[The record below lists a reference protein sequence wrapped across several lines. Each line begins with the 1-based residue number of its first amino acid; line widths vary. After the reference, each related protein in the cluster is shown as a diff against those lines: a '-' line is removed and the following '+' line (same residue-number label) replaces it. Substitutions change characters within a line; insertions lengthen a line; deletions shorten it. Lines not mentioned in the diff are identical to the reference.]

1 MREIKF
7 QVFTEDWKGV
17 KKCFDC
23 YYLYLLEEIPL
34 SFGTPK
40 DGRWYK
46 VAFTN
51 SEGDKETVVVDRDKI
66 RMFTGLK
73 DKNGK
78 EIYEGD
84 IVEFNNC
91 DYQRTAGHLDDE
103 IIVGEVEYSCGVWGL
118 KEANGQ
124 LHDLYISLVNDEEAE
139 VIGNIYENPE
149 LLEGGE

>member
-1 MREIKF
+1 MMNKIKFRVWDKVIKVMRE
-7 QVFTEDWKGV
+7 V
-17 KKCFDC
+17 
-23 YYLYLLEEIPL
+23 L
-34 SFGTPK
+34 SIDFEKQEVICPPRGHE
-40 DGRWYK
+40 
-46 VAFTN
+46 F
-51 SEGDKETVVVDRDKI
+51 SEWFNQNLPFNEVLI
-66 RMFTGLK
+66 LQNTGLK

-139 VIGNIYENPE
+139 VIGNIFQDGD
-149 LLEGGE
+149 LLRDS

>member
-84 IVEFNNC
+84 IVFQEFNDNRPL
-91 DYQRTAGHLDDE
+91 DYGGF
-103 IIVGEVEYSCGVWGL
+103 VGVIKQYECAYWIDNGINHAEPLYS
-118 KEANGQ
+118 ETNE
-124 LHDLYISLVNDEEAE
+124 NE

-149 LLEGGE
+149 LLEWKE